1 MITDEMIARINE
13 LAAKQKT
20 DEGLTDEE
28 KAEQKEL
35 RQQYLKAIRK
45 NVKSQLERIE
55 FVDDNA
61 QKH

>member
-35 RQQYLKAIRK
+35 RQQYLKTIRE

>member
-28 KAEQKEL
+28 EAEQKEL
-35 RQQYLKAIRK
+35 RQQYLKAIRE

>member
-35 RQQYLKAIRK
+35 RQQYLKGDQGKCQITARTNRIR
-45 NVKSQLERIE
+45 
-55 FVDDNA
+55 
-61 QKH
+61 

>member
-35 RQQYLKAIRK
+35 RQQYLKAIRE
-45 NVKSQLERIE
+45 NVKSQLERKKCDE
-55 FVDDNA
+55 NNA

>member
-20 DEGLTDEE
+20 AEGLTDEE
-28 KAEQKEL
+28 KAEQKVL
-35 RQQYLKAIRK
+35 RQEYLKAIRE

-55 FVDDNA
+55 FVDEDA
-61 QKH
+61 PKH

>member
-1 MITDEMIARINE
+1 MITDEMIARINV

-35 RQQYLKAIRK
+35 RQQYLKAIRE

>member
-35 RQQYLKAIRK
+35 RQQYLKAIRE

-55 FVDDNA
+55 FVDDDA

>member
-13 LAAKQKT
+13 LAAKQKR

-35 RQQYLKAIRK
+35 RQQYLKAIRE

>member
-35 RQQYLKAIRK
+35 RQQYLKAIRE

>member
-20 DEGLTDEE
+20 DEGLTDKE

-35 RQQYLKAIRK
+35 RQQYLKAIRE